1 MVINMILLF
10 IGYSLVLIYMV
21 NIFECSFKK
30 RMFGIILGWILIFG
44 SFFTPVVTKEVKY
57 DLVALSSN
65 SVYNGQFFLGTGR
78 VGNELQGIFAKMA
91 KITDEQIDA
100 WEQEIILT
108 NHPTYP
114 AKDFQSCVRDKINKI
129 RDIMKE
135 LEKVKEVFDYD
146 AEIDRLKSEHDF
158 IAFSGDGE
166 CENCNGWDM
175 ESDRCECGCCR
186 VCWMV
191 EDDYVYA
198 SAW

>member
-1 MVINMILLF
+1 MRVPEAIFKIHEYWNDFWFKSLWS
-10 IGYSLVLIYMV
+10 IGNLGY
-21 NIFECSFKK
+21 
-30 RMFGIILGWILIFG
+30 RMGGG
-44 SFFTPVVTKEVKY
+44 AGKPVRKEMW
-57 DLVALSSN
+57 
-65 SVYNGQFFLGTGR
+65 
-78 VGNELQGIFAKMA
+78 EIFAKMA

-198 SAW
+198 SSC